1 MEAIFKDD
9 DRVYL
14 NLVGWGTII
23 DVTDYDISVKFDTGD
38 VRHISGDVRKLL
50 SFTEYTLEGFSQ
62 ERPEELPSRG
72 DIVWVR
78 DDDDEDWVI
87 THYFDYEIHQDM
99 PYVASMDMTRGS
111 ACHYAQMTTKNPYA
125 NEHN

>member
-1 MEAIFKDD
+1 METIFKDD

-23 DVTDYDISVKFDTGD
+23 GVTYYDISVKFDTGD

-62 ERPEELPSRG
+62 ERPEELPNEG
-72 DIVWVR
+72 DIAWVR
-78 DDDDEDWVI
+78 NEFPGEWAIGHFYKKIGDYYYVSDYVGQKWSKRGLEI
-87 THYFDYEIHQDM
+87 T
-99 PYVASMDMTRGS
+99 
-111 ACHYAQMTTKNPYA
+111 TTNPYA